1 MHAGGT
7 HQSSFLLYDETLKPA
22 EAEAAAVALD
32 TILLRLTRCVPGT
45 LGVGHPTACEALSV
59 EATGTGAQVLRG
71 TGIRRTGLRYERTVR
86 SARPP
91 IGR

>member
-32 TILLRLTRCVPGT
+32 TILPGVAGT